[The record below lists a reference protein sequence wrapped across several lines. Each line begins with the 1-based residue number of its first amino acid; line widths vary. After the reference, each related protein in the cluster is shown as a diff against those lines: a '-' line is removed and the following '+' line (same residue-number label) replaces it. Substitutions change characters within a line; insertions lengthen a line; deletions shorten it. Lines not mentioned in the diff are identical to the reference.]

1 MMSAVWI
8 NFSVVFVWVFK
19 EDDSDLKVLV
29 ILSIYIAFIF
39 WLYSCFKAAGDY
51 DKDSEKHFKEMIKQD
66 VGGEHE

>member
-1 MMSAVWI
+1 M
-8 NFSVVFVWVFK
+8 FK
-19 EDDSDLKVLV
+19 DGDSDLKVLV